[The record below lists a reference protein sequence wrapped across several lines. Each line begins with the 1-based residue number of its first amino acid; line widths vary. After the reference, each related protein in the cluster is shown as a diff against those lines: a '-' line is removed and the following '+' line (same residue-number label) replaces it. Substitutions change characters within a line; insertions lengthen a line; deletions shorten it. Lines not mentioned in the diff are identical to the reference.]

1 MKTYQALRTEPNLIS
16 SSSIHK
22 FQVLSFLALGILI
35 HLRWY
40 GAKTLEQLSEI
51 GTETRYSDIR
61 FALDQLIKLQL
72 VEELELAEVPGG
84 AA

>member
-1 MKTYQALRTEPNLIS
+1 MKTYHALRSEPNLIS

-40 GAKTLEQLSEI
+40 GAKTLEQLSETS
-51 GTETRYSDIR
+51 TETRYSDIK
-61 FALDQLIKLQL
+61 FELDQLIKLQL
-72 VEELELAEVPGG
+72 VEEIELAEVEGG

>member
-40 GAKTLEQLSEI
+40 GAKTLEQLGEHDTIMPYSEI
-51 GTETRYSDIR
+51 QL
-61 FALDQLIKLQL
+61 ALDELIKLQL
-72 VEELELAEVPGG
+72 VEKVELAEMQGG